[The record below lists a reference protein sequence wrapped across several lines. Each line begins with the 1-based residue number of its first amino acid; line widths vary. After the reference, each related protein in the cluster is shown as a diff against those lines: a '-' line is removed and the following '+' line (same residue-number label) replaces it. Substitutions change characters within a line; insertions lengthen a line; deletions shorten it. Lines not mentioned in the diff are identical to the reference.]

1 MKIIVASNNQH
12 KIIEIR
18 EIMEELGYEV
28 SSLRDEA
35 INLEPEENGETF
47 LENAF
52 IKAKTIYD
60 YVMEREGLSANSGAE
75 KKEQKIFVLAD
86 DSGLSVDY
94 LKGAPGIY
102 SARYAG
108 EQGDDAANNKKLLKE
123 LSGIAQEDR
132 GATFVC
138 AIVLIGEDLDIRVQ
152 GESAGFIIEEAKGN
166 QGFGYDPLFFS
177 TDLQKTFAQASAV
190 EKNQVSHRG
199 RALEK
204 LRQELTNR

>member
-132 GATFVC
+132 GAKFVC

-190 EKNQVSHRG
+190 EKNQVSHRR